1 MSLISGVDLFQCSLV
16 LSLYFFVK
24 SKEVEVED
32 LCVHSATC
40 LSLPASKNAL
50 DTDSSSLN
58 AFETYTNVQFHK
70 VAIIVKK
77 YKHTN
82 GRY

>member
-1 MSLISGVDLFQCSLV
+1 MHNNKEV
-16 LSLYFFVK
+16 
-24 SKEVEVED
+24 EVEVED

-40 LSLPASKNAL
+40 LSLPACKNTL

-70 VAIIVKK
+70 VAIIVKQIQT
-77 YKHTN
+77 YKRVVLNRVTQ
-82 GRY
+82 